1 MSSHQWVLYRVSLF
15 YGARGL
21 YPFCVPHE
29 EEILCHRRVKRKG
42 DSATWER
49 ALFER
54 MKGDYF
60 LETNWRVCSATCSG
74 VMSVF

>member
-15 YGARGL
+15 YGVRGL
-21 YPFCVPHE
+21 YPFCVPHGV
-29 EEILCHRRVKRKG
+29 EILCHIRIKTNG
-42 DSATWER
+42 PAASGQR